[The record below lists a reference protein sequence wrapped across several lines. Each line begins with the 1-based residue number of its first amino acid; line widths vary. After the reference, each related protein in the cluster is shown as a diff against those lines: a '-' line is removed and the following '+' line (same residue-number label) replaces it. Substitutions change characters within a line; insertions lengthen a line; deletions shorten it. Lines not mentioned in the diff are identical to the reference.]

1 MPKRETQNPY
11 QIDFGGNE
19 MSLLRKII
27 ETIRLGD
34 AQQEIQK
41 IDDLMAVAAAPKC
54 LTSETALV
62 DSELESDDQRRRQR
76 RYYVKTGSYVYY
88 EEEVSTRAA
97 SAQMVVRF
105 DKTPADLKSLFPK
118 LSLR

>member
-1 MPKRETQNPY
+1 
-11 QIDFGGNE
+11 

-27 ETIRLGD
+27 ETIRSGN

-41 IDDLMAVAAAPKC
+41 IDDLIPVAAAANC
-54 LTSETALV
+54 LMSETALV
-62 DSELESDDQRRRQR
+62 DSESESDDKRPRQR
-76 RYYVKTGSYVYY
+76 RYYVKTGSYVDY

-97 SAQMVVRF
+97 TAQMVVRF

>member
-1 MPKRETQNPY
+1 
-11 QIDFGGNE
+11 

-27 ETIRLGD
+27 ETIRSGN

-41 IDDLMAVAAAPKC
+41 IDDLIPVAAAANC
-54 LTSETALV
+54 LMSETALV
-62 DSELESDDQRRRQR
+62 DSEPESDEKRPRQR
-76 RYYVKTGSYVYY
+76 RYCVKTGSYVDN
-88 EEEVSTRAA
+88 EEETSTRAA
-97 SAQMVVRF
+97 NAQAVVRF

>member
-1 MPKRETQNPY
+1 
-11 QIDFGGNE
+11 

-27 ETIRLGD
+27 ETIRSGN

-41 IDDLMAVAAAPKC
+41 DDLIPVAAAANC
-54 LTSETALV
+54 LMSETALV
-62 DSELESDDQRRRQR
+62 DSESESDDKRSRQR
-76 RYYVKTGSYVYY
+76 RYYVKTGSYVDY

-105 DKTPADLKSLFPK
+105 DKTSADLKSLFPK

>member
-1 MPKRETQNPY
+1 
-11 QIDFGGNE
+11 

-27 ETIRLGD
+27 ETIRSGN

-41 IDDLMAVAAAPKC
+41 IDDLMPVEAAANC
-54 LTSETALV
+54 LMSETALV
-62 DSELESDDQRRRQR
+62 DSEPESDDKRRRQR
-76 RYYVKTGSYVYY
+76 RYYVKTGSYVDY

>member
-1 MPKRETQNPY
+1 
-11 QIDFGGNE
+11 

-41 IDDLMAVAAAPKC
+41 IDDLMPVEAAANC
-54 LTSETALV
+54 LMSETALV
-62 DSELESDDQRRRQR
+62 DSEPESDDQRPRQR
-76 RYYVKTGSYVYY
+76 RYYVKTGSYVDY
-88 EEEVSTRAA
+88 EEEVSTRAE

-105 DKTPADLKSLFPK
+105 DKASADLKSLFPK

>member
-1 MPKRETQNPY
+1 
-11 QIDFGGNE
+11 

-27 ETIRLGD
+27 ETIRSGN

-41 IDDLMAVAAAPKC
+41 DDLIPVAAAANC
-54 LTSETALV
+54 LMSETALV
-62 DSELESDDQRRRQR
+62 DSESESDDKRPRQR
-76 RYYVKTGSYVYY
+76 RYYVKTGSYVDY

-105 DKTPADLKSLFPK
+105 DKTSADLKSLFPK

>member
-1 MPKRETQNPY
+1 
-11 QIDFGGNE
+11 

-27 ETIRLGD
+27 DTIRSGD

-41 IDDLMAVAAAPKC
+41 DDLIPVAAAANC
-54 LTSETALV
+54 LMSETALV
-62 DSELESDDQRRRQR
+62 DSESESDDKRSRQR
-76 RYYVKTGSYVYY
+76 RYYVKTGSYVDY

-105 DKTPADLKSLFPK
+105 DKTSADLKSLFPK

>member
-1 MPKRETQNPY
+1 
-11 QIDFGGNE
+11 

-27 ETIRLGD
+27 DTIRSGD

-41 IDDLMAVAAAPKC
+41 DDLIPVAAAANC
-54 LTSETALV
+54 LMSETALV
-62 DSELESDDQRRRQR
+62 DSESESDDKRSRQR
-76 RYYVKTGSYVYY
+76 RYYVKTGSYVDY

>member
-1 MPKRETQNPY
+1 
-11 QIDFGGNE
+11 

-27 ETIRLGD
+27 DTIRSGD

-41 IDDLMAVAAAPKC
+41 DDLIPVAAAANC
-54 LTSETALV
+54 LMSETALV
-62 DSELESDDQRRRQR
+62 DSEPESDDQRPRQR
-76 RYYVKTGSYVYY
+76 RYYVKTGSYVDY

-105 DKTPADLKSLFPK
+105 DKASADLKSLFPK

>member
-1 MPKRETQNPY
+1 
-11 QIDFGGNE
+11 

-27 ETIRLGD
+27 DTIRSGD

-41 IDDLMAVAAAPKC
+41 DDLIPVAAAANC
-54 LTSETALV
+54 LMSETALV
-62 DSELESDDQRRRQR
+62 DSEPESDEKRPRQR
-76 RYYVKTGSYVYY
+76 RYCVKTGSYVDN
-88 EEEVSTRAA
+88 EEETSTRAA
-97 SAQMVVRF
+97 NAQAVVRF

>member
-1 MPKRETQNPY
+1 
-11 QIDFGGNE
+11 

-27 ETIRLGD
+27 DTIRSGN

-41 IDDLMAVAAAPKC
+41 DDLIPVAAAANC
-54 LTSETALV
+54 LMSETALV
-62 DSELESDDQRRRQR
+62 DSESESDDKRSRQR
-76 RYYVKTGSYVYY
+76 RYYVKTGSYVDY

-105 DKTPADLKSLFPK
+105 DKTSADLKSLFPK